1 MRLIKDNPDH
11 SNKMRSWLGKQNEFL
26 ISYEEF
32 RKENK

>member
-11 SNKMRSWLGKQNEFL
+11 SNKMTNWLGKQNEFL